1 MPAFSTELHSVLSPL
16 HVRMPPLAERE
27 GERLAL
33 AHAMLQELAVRMG
46 LEPPS
51 FEAGAKKLIETQLW
65 PGNLRQMRG
74 VLIAVLN
81 SLITG
86 ATISAAQIE
95 IALARLAPN
104 PRNSATGSGKS
115 AIDPNQLLGS
125 DGFSLN
131 ALEHS
136 LYEIAMVQA
145 QGNLSA
151 AARMLGLTR
160 AQLAYRI
167 DNARRSK

>member
-1 MPAFSTELHSVLSPL
+1 
-16 HVRMPPLAERE
+16 
-27 GERLAL
+27 
-33 AHAMLQELAVRMG
+33 
-46 LEPPS
+46 
-51 FEAGAKKLIETQLW
+51 
-65 PGNLRQMRG
+65 
-74 VLIAVLN
+74 
-81 SLITG
+81 
-86 ATISAAQIE
+86 
-95 IALARLAPN
+95 
-104 PRNSATGSGKS
+104 
-115 AIDPNQLLGS
+115 LGS

>member
-1 MPAFSTELHSVLSPL
+1 
-16 HVRMPPLAERE
+16 
-27 GERLAL
+27 
-33 AHAMLQELAVRMG
+33 
-46 LEPPS
+46 
-51 FEAGAKKLIETQLW
+51 
-65 PGNLRQMRG
+65 MRG